1 MISASYDL
9 KSPDICAHHLNR
21 LYRHTLVAGAP
32 GIIISKTQEG
42 NVGQVLIFIWNI
54 PRRSS
59 SFGWLNLGNSS
70 CFSQFC
76 SPLSL
81 AYLLLTCRSK
91 EQLKRIFL
99 VLVFSYQSVS
109 IISDQ
114 SLNIENLHPSR
125 VMERR
130 FRPTTDALSPFT
142 SFNFN
147 RRWRPGNSSVKSET
161 HKKNSTL

>member
-21 LYRHTLVAGAP
+21 LHRHTLVAGAP

-42 NVGQVLIFIWNI
+42 NVGPVLIFIWNI

-142 SFNFN
+142 SFIFN